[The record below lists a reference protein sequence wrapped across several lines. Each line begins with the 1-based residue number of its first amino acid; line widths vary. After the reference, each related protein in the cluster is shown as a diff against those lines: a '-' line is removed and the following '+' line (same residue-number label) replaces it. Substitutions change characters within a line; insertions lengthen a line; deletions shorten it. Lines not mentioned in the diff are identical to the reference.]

1 MCSAPIFNKSGA
13 PLTPTYTVS
22 LAPEL
27 TQHQAGFAHG
37 QQGLRLS
44 WQLGGPAAGPTSR
57 QGKAGG
63 QLHRLGQDEPI
74 SVRCLRF

>member
-44 WQLGGPAAGPTSR
+44 WQLGGPAAGPMSR
-57 QGKAGG
+57 QGKAGRAAAPAG
-63 QLHRLGQDEPI
+63 PGRARLSQMP
-74 SVRCLRF
+74 